1 MSQTRIQP
9 EAGRPLRYEELLEE
23 TQALKEHYPF
33 FQSLTVGKSVL
44 GRHIPAYALGVGQA
58 DILYAGGFEG
68 TDGLSPGLLV
78 DFAGRLCRHLQ
89 EKSRLGGMD
98 IPGYLADHVIY
109 ILPMLNPDGAEI
121 RLAGAE
127 TAGGYGQSIRRAA
140 GEHIGQWRANARGV
154 DLCHNFHYGFE
165 SYRMAARQE
174 GLTGPAP
181 AGFPGSRAESEP
193 ETRTL
198 ANLCRRLMF
207 KKAFVFYGSG
217 SRIRWSGGA
226 RTPRAA
232 HDMARMLSAATGCS
246 ADPEEA
252 DGGFAGWFVSVFGR
266 PAFAVGPDGGDP
278 AAALP
283 LGLML

>member
-1 MSQTRIQP
+1 MSQTSGLP
-9 EAGRPLRYEELLEE
+9 GADRPLRYGELLEATRE
-23 TQALKEHYPF
+23 LNARYPF

-58 DILYAGGFEG
+58 DILYAGGLEG
-68 TDGLSPGLLV
+68 TDGISPGLLV
-78 DFAGRLCRHLQ
+78 EFTDRLCRHFA
-89 EKSRLGGMD
+89 EKSPMGGAD
-98 IPGYLADHVIY
+98 IPAYLADHVIY

-127 TAGGYGQSIRRAA
+127 TAGGYSHSIRRAA
-140 GEHIGQWRANARGV
+140 GERTDRWQANARGV
-154 DLCHNFHYGFE
+154 DLCRNFHYGFE
-165 SYRMAARQE
+165 RCRMAARKA
-174 GLTGPAP
+174 GFTGPAP
-181 AGFPGSRAESEP
+181 AGFPGPRAESEP

-207 KKAFVFYGSG
+207 QKAFVFYGG
-217 SRIRWSGGA
+217 GIRWSGGA

-232 HDMARMLSAATGCS
+232 HDMARMLSAATGCPD
-246 ADPEEA
+246 APDEA

-266 PAFAVGPDGGDP
+266 PAFAVGPGSRDP

-283 LGLML
+283 LGLLL